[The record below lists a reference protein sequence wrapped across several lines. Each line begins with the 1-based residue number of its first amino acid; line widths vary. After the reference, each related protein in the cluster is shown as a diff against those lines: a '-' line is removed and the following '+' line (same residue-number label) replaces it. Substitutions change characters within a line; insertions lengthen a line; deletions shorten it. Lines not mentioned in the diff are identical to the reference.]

1 MIKVLLVDDEK
12 LALEYLEH
20 IIDWEYHGF
29 ELIGVT
35 TNPEQAL
42 AIYKTHRPDLVISD
56 VKMPGLNGLEL
67 GDAIREYGGN
77 THILFLSAYKNFDY
91 VKQAIRLG
99 IDDYILKSDL
109 EEDGFLRKI
118 LKLKEEIIKEK
129 AKKQYTITAILE
141 ELFRK
146 NISEE
151 VYKDIL
157 DENDYIGLHK
167 KYYYIIVSQRKVP
180 KILKKYIPLD
190 NNQMTLDNRLIK
202 RACENV
208 SENTGIHVGAR
219 FPVNEDEYLILLEFG
234 KGIVSQKEINDRIYD
249 FARKLYEYINREE
262 KLYHVYY
269 CLHGSMVRQ
278 FRSNFTNYQRQLENN
293 ILKNEVELQELR
305 YDGKEENEGKIKHIE
320 LSFNYPKDNKEKSIY
335 ILTKHEQNKITDYVL
350 DDINTKNIGFLI
362 SLYSGIRIGELC
374 ALQWKDIDFKNN
386 KLIISKTI
394 QRVYIKDKDKNV
406 SKVIITTPK
415 TKNANREIPI
425 NKDFMELLKPLKT
438 DKDNYILSN
447 NDKYIE
453 PRTYRK
459 YFNKI
464 LNELKINHFNFHSLR
479 HTFATNCISLGC
491 DYKTVS
497 ELLGHANVNITLNL
511 YVHPRYS
518 QKKKC
523 IDLISKVFQEK
534 VNR

>member
-293 ILKNEVELQELR
+293 ILKNEEELQELR
-305 YDGKEENEGKIKHIE
+305 YDGKEENEKKLSGISSEEIYQSLQHGKTEEIEKIENRLHETEKKQNVTEYLEYIEHILE
-320 LSFNYPKDNKEKSIY
+320 ALSLFDGKLIGETSGQRFLMTEGCSSYDFRKVTDLQAYIEYKIEEICRMKNEKEKMIYSDVTINAMAYINQNYGDASITAAEVAEHVGVTSSW
-335 ILTKHEQNKITDYVL
+335 LSTKFKTET
-350 DDINTKNIGFLI
+350 
-362 SLYSGIRIGELC
+362 GIRVN
-374 ALQWKDIDFKNN
+374 DFINN
-386 KLIISKTI
+386 VRIENAKKMF
-394 QRVYIKDKDKNV
+394 QDKEYMVY
-406 SKVIITTPK
+406 
-415 TKNANREIPI
+415 E
-425 NKDFMELLKPLKT
+425 
-438 DKDNYILSN
+438 
-447 NDKYIE
+447 
-453 PRTYRK
+453 
-459 YFNKI
+459 
-464 LNELKINHFNFHSLR
+464 
-479 HTFATNCISLGC
+479 
-491 DYKTVS
+491 VS
-497 ELLGHANVNITLNL
+497 EKTGFTSSQYFSKIFKEYTGLTPNQYRRKLLAG
-511 YVHPRYS
+511 
-518 QKKKC
+518 
-523 IDLISKVFQEK
+523 E
-534 VNR
+534 

>member
-305 YDGKEENEGKIKHIE
+305 
-320 LSFNYPKDNKEKSIY
+320 
-335 ILTKHEQNKITDYVL
+335 
-350 DDINTKNIGFLI
+350 
-362 SLYSGIRIGELC
+362 
-374 ALQWKDIDFKNN
+374 
-386 KLIISKTI
+386 
-394 QRVYIKDKDKNV
+394 
-406 SKVIITTPK
+406 
-415 TKNANREIPI
+415 
-425 NKDFMELLKPLKT
+425 
-438 DKDNYILSN
+438 
-447 NDKYIE
+447 
-453 PRTYRK
+453 
-459 YFNKI
+459 
-464 LNELKINHFNFHSLR
+464 
-479 HTFATNCISLGC
+479 
-491 DYKTVS
+491 
-497 ELLGHANVNITLNL
+497 
-511 YVHPRYS
+511 
-518 QKKKC
+518 
-523 IDLISKVFQEK
+523 
-534 VNR
+534 